1 METVH
6 KVIKWF
12 IEQTNTNKIA
22 IILIAVLVVMY
33 VDRIDFKDEL
43 KTIRR
48 DRKRIDSTYVAR
60 LNYVT
65 NDFQKKIDECN
76 NERIK
81 DYLRQ
86 SEMWQKKFDEL
97 FKETD
102 QIYQKYQEVIKNR

>member
-1 METVH
+1 METIH

-22 IILIAVLVVMY
+22 IILLAVLIVMY
-33 VDRIDFKDEL
+33 VDRSDFKDEL
-43 KTIRR
+43 KTIRH

-60 LNYVT
+60 LNNVT
-65 NDFQKKIDECN
+65 NDFQRKIDECN

-102 QIYQKYQEVIKNR
+102 GIYQRYQEVIKNR